1 MATFLIKTFGCKTNQ
16 TESAVMEEKLLN
28 AGFFSAENIKNC
40 DFYIFNSCA
49 VTLEAE
55 KKLLQTIKSAKHKNP
70 NVKIILTGCYAQ
82 LNKDTKNPLIDIIV
96 GINDKPD
103 IVNILQKDIKSQ
115 VTDINDC
122 KTFRYEKLSRF
133 NRTRATIKIQDGCNN
148 RCTYCTICLA
158 RGLSR
163 SCKASDVI
171 EQINALTQNGYNE
184 IVLTGI
190 HIGQWGL
197 DFSQKQTLIDLFKKI
212 EKTEAKTVRIGSL
225 DPNELT
231 DDLIDFL
238 AKSQK
243 FCPHFHLSL
252 QSLCDK
258 TLKNMNRH
266 YNFEKIQNVVQ
277 KLIEKFERVFI
288 GCDIIVGFPGET
300 EEDFNITYER
310 LKQLSLSQIH
320 VFPYS
325 IRPNT
330 FAAKMDGQIA
340 QIEKHR
346 RMELVKNLS
355 SEKHLDFLNRNI
367 GAEYFVTVEKKPD
380 PKTGLYKAVTPNYI
394 KVFFEGT
401 PEIANQYCKVKLEK
415 VDKTNECM
423 LGRIL
428 KQNKIE
434 NKD

>member
-1 MATFLIKTFGCKTNQ
+1 MPSFLIKTFGCKTNQ
-16 TESAVMEEKLLN
+16 TESAVMEEKLLD
-28 AGFFSAENIKNC
+28 AGFKAALNIENC

-49 VTLEAE
+49 VTQEAE
-55 KKLLQTIKSAKHKNP
+55 KKLFQVIKSAKHKNP
-70 NVKIILTGCYAQ
+70 FIKIVLTGCYAQ
-82 LNKDTKNPLIDIIV
+82 LNKDTQNPLIDIIV

-103 IVNILQKDIKSQ
+103 IVDILQKNIKNQ

-148 RCTYCTICLA
+148 RCSYCTICLA

-163 SCKASDVI
+163 SCKTENVI
-171 EQINALTQNGYNE
+171 EQINELTKNGYNE

-190 HIGQWGL
+190 HVGQWGL
-197 DFSQKQTLIDLFKKI
+197 DFSQKKSLKDLFNEI

-231 DDLIDFL
+231 DELIDFL
-238 AKSQK
+238 TKSDK

-266 YNFEKIQNVVQ
+266 YNFEKIQDVIK
-277 KLIEKFERVFI
+277 KLNDKFERVFL
-288 GCDIIVGFPGET
+288 GCDIIVGFPNET
-300 EEDFNITYER
+300 EGDFNETYER
-310 LKQLSLSQIH
+310 LKQLPLSQIH

-330 FAAKMDGQIA
+330 VAAKMCGQIA
-340 QIEKHR
+340 LTEKHH
-346 RMELVKNLS
+346 RMELIKSLS
-355 SEKHLDFLNRNI
+355 IQKHIEFLQKNI
-367 GAEYFVTVEKKPD
+367 GAEFFVTVEKHPD
-380 PKTGLYKAVTPNYI
+380 RKTGLYKAVTPNYI
-394 KVFFEGT
+394 KVLFEGNSK
-401 PEIANQYCKVKLEK
+401 IANKYCKVKLEK
-415 VDKTNECM
+415 VDEENEFVFA
-423 LGRIL
+423 RI
-428 KQNKIE
+428 I
-434 NKD
+434 